1 MGQNLSVVIGSI
13 VDPNRIIATYISNR
27 QDAPTGN
34 PDNIFDN
41 NASTELVYKNPN
53 RIDVGTYVGVK
64 YSNPITLNNVE
75 FLMGAN
81 SNPNDT
87 MQKAKIQYTVD
98 GREWID
104 LEEGVEYTMPGAIKV
119 ENLDLKVRGVRLIA
133 TEARENTWL
142 GVRDINVNKK
152 EDSNSGVE
160 FNPSLIRSE
169 SWRVYEGNEA
179 NLLDGDDNTGV
190 WYKKLLMEIHL

>member
-1 MGQNLSVVIGSI
+1 MGSSHHHHHHSSGLVPRGSHMAS
-13 VDPNRIIATYISNR
+13 DPNRIIATYISNR

-152 EDSNSGVE
+152 EDS
-160 FNPSLIRSE
+160 
-169 SWRVYEGNEA
+169 
-179 NLLDGDDNTGV
+179 
-190 WYKKLLMEIHL
+190 